1 MTLQAYRGNTDRCAE
16 TILPAFDEIFPL
28 QRARRLIK
36 RQQFCRIRNYMSSP
50 KRLSVLIAHHSPL
63 MRFAL
68 TKLVQSSSRFRVAG
82 ESGEAPVI
90 RRLFSELAPDLVI
103 LSLTL
108 RHDDGFSLLKDFRK
122 MNPKARALVVTARQ
136 DSLSIQRAFKAG
148 ARGYIVTE
156 DETTEVLSALQ
167 RVAAGDLYA
176 SDSVARGL
184 LQMLATGSVETR
196 HNECHGLSDR
206 ELQVFRLIGSGLG
219 TARVASELQVSV
231 KTIETHRQRI
241 KQKLGLTNGA
251 ELTRRAVEWLL
262 SAARERGSS
271 MANGTQTR
279 RR

>member
-1 MTLQAYRGNTDRCAE
+1 
-16 TILPAFDEIFPL
+16 
-28 QRARRLIK
+28 
-36 RQQFCRIRNYMSSP
+36 MSSP
-50 KRLSVLIAHHSPL
+50 KRLSVLIAHHAPL

-68 TKLVQSSSRFRVAG
+68 TKLVQSSPRFRVAG
-82 ESGEAPVI
+82 ESGEAPVV

-122 MNPKARALVVTARQ
+122 MNPAARALVVTARQ

-156 DETTEVLSALQ
+156 DETAEVLSALR
-167 RVAAGDLYA
+167 RVAAGELYA

-184 LQMLATGSVETR
+184 LQMLAAGSVETR
-196 HNECHGLSDR
+196 RNECDGLSDR

-219 TARVASELQVSV
+219 TSRVASELQVSV

-241 KQKLGLTNGA
+241 KEKLGLTNGA
-251 ELTRRAVEWLL
+251 ELTRRAVDWLL
-262 SAARERGSS
+262 SAARERSIS
-271 MANGTQTR
+271 TTNGIKVR
-279 RR
+279 RH